1 VLSDKYLIAETK
13 KFQKTISQ
21 INLRSYYP
29 KIKDTVYPILRLNP
43 HYGPHIKRLK
53 GDMSMMCRYRIGDFR
68 LFYYID
74 EKEKTVFVLDFEN
87 RKDAY
92 D

>member
-1 VLSDKYLIAETK
+1 MSDKYLIAETK
-13 KFQKTISQ
+13 KFQKTINQ
-21 INLRSYYP
+21 IDLRSYYL
-29 KIKDTVYPILRLNP
+29 KIKNYVYPILRLNP
-43 HYGPHIKRLK
+43 HYGPNIKRLK
-53 GDMSMMCRYRIGDFR
+53 GDMSMMYRYRIGDFR